1 MRVAARVNEWTVQLL
16 GGKRRLVFPTSTVVQ
31 LHPVVLP
38 IFNFPCVLQGL
49 SEEVSQIVIIGSV
62 LETEVANV
70 GQILVEFICNF
81 SSQQGSESRGRE
93 KGCVPG

>member
-1 MRVAARVNEWTVQLL
+1 M
-16 GGKRRLVFPTSTVVQ
+16 FPTSTVVQ

-70 GQILVEFICNF
+70 GQILVEFIWIAIAEIFNRSRLLLF
-81 SSQQGSESRGRE
+81 SDFLVLLLVRSRL
-93 KGCVPG
+93 